1 VSIRRLLEKIADFHS
16 APLAI
21 PKGWL
26 VKKEERNKQQETYI
40 IGSI

>member
-26 VKKEERNKQQETYI
+26 VKKERKKQATENT
-40 IGSI
+40 